1 MTDILNAETIK
12 QIVTSSSQAA
22 AKAAVR
28 EFVSDHNNLMPPAAK
43 VEIPQ
48 SIKLAGG
55 VITALMTAGVIASCF
70 WIVTTLNELQL
81 TVREIS
87 TRQITDTTGKEI
99 DELKRRVT
107 VLEQRKQVQ

>member
-1 MTDILNAETIK
+1 MTDALNTE
-12 QIVTSSSQAA
+12 QIRSIVDASGKAA
-22 AKAAVR
+22 ARAAVR
-28 EFVSDHNNLMPPAAK
+28 EFVNDHSNLTVPAK
-43 VEIPQ
+43 VEIPP

-99 DELKRRVT
+99 DELKLRVT
-107 VLEQRKQVQ
+107 TLERRRQLP

>member
-1 MTDILNAETIK
+1 MTDSLNTE
-12 QIVTSSSQAA
+12 QIRSIVDASGKAA
-22 AKAAVR
+22 ARAAVR
-28 EFVSDHNNLMPPAAK
+28 EFVNDHSSLIPTAAK
-43 VEIPQ
+43 VEIPP

-107 VLEQRKQVQ
+107 ALERREYKP